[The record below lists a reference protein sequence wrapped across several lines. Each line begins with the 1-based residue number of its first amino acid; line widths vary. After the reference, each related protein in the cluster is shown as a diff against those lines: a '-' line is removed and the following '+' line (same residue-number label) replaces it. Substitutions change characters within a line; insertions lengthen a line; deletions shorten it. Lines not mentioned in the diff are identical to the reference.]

1 MMGNK
6 ITLSRCIVGIL
17 STLLLLATLVSS
29 FQQQTV
35 ANGWLYRY
43 RRRYPLHYAPTD
55 PSIIASNRQ
64 YLSNRMGFSEEKLD
78 KLEDRNYPCSILTLD
93 IGILDERANWLK
105 NRFSLT
111 ENQIKKITQLQPMIL
126 GRPSESD
133 GGLASK
139 IEYLQKRLPL
149 LNDAALG
156 KLIQR
161 RPQIIGISISENIE
175 PTLVW
180 LQQRLLLDDVA
191 LSRLIILSPGPLTL
205 SIPDNMEPKL
215 DWLQQRLSLTDDELS
230 KLIQRLP
237 ALFGYNIHTNIEPK
251 LDWLQQR
258 LSLTD
263 EQLSKMI
270 QRLPSLFCYN
280 IDSNLEPTLNFYID
294 ALGDETAISFVT
306 NNPSSLGMSL
316 EKKLKPRL
324 EEARAAGMKID
335 STCLQHIWRD
345 TIDKWN
351 ERVIMCVANELC
363 RY

>member
-1 MMGNK
+1 
-6 ITLSRCIVGIL
+6 
-17 STLLLLATLVSS
+17 
-29 FQQQTV
+29 
-35 ANGWLYRY
+35 
-43 RRRYPLHYAPTD
+43 
-55 PSIIASNRQ
+55 
-64 YLSNRMGFSEEKLD
+64 MGFSEEKLD

-111 ENQIKKITQLQPMIL
+111 ENQIRKITQLQPMIL
-126 GRPSESD
+126 GRPPESD

-139 IEYLQKRLPL
+139 IEYLQNRLPL

-161 RPQIIGISISENIE
+161 RPQIIGVSILENVE
-175 PTLVW
+175 PTLAW

-191 LSRLIILSPGPLTL
+191 LSRLVILSPGPLTL
-205 SIPDNMEPKL
+205 SVPDNMEPKL

-280 IDSNLEPTLNFYID
+280 IDSNLEPTLIFYID
-294 ALGDETAISFVT
+294 ALGDESKALTFVT

-324 EEARAAGMKID
+324 EEAQAAGMKID
-335 STCLQHIWRD
+335 STCLQYIWRD